1 MLMLSGVYLAL
12 GLIYLRFWW
21 AERVRTAYL
30 AFSISCLSYSIYTWF
45 ELGMMH
51 SRTPEEYLSYAWWAF
66 LPGTVGLIAFAWLVY
81 IHLRGRKWL
90 FVTHSAA
97 RILAIVLHVVMAN
110 GIHFRQVISVG
121 QRTILGETLSYPIA
135 VQNAWMLVP
144 HLSHL
149 LLVIFFLD
157 SSIRCWR
164 RGERRTALT
173 FGTGTILFGMTILIV
188 PTSVLWGLAPIPLAT
203 SLAVLFVLSPM
214 LYELN
219 YDMHHAAMLAE
230 TLEER
235 EARLINTL
243 GQLQERD
250 ARLTETLDQLQ
261 LSAAAANVGMWT
273 RKIGDDNIWVSE
285 KAGEI
290 WGFPGG
296 EQFTRKAFLRNIHPA
311 DRDLFHTNIRELEE
325 GKSEFQLEYRVLSSD
340 GSIRWIHS
348 RGKVEP
354 INGDRFI
361 RGAIVDITKLKMVED
376 RLTETLDQLQLAQQ
390 AARIGTFEWNI
401 QTGKNTWS
409 PELEKMYGLI
419 PGTFSGSQ
427 AAWEDLVH
435 PEDRDRAQLLI
446 QQALESGEPGEGEWR
461 VIWPDGRIRWIFGRF
476 QVFVDEAGKPLRL
489 SGINI
494 DVSERKAAEEALRE
508 SESFNRTIL
517 SSLNTHVCVLDRY
530 GRIISVNHS
539 WAAFALDNGLAS
551 EASVGPGVDY
561 LDVCRRAATD
571 GDELARLALD
581 GVRAVCDGTQE
592 YFELEYPCHS
602 PTEKR
607 WFRMIVTPLQ
617 GSNGGAVVV
626 HNDITYSKLAAEAVR
641 ESEERF
647 RNMAETAPVM
657 IWISDENQATT
668 YVNKQWLQFTGST
681 LERELGHAWTKH
693 LHPDDLGPTVER
705 GNAAFEKRVPFEL
718 EFRLRRAD
726 GDYRWV
732 FSSGAPRFSFEG
744 DFLGYIGTSIDITE
758 RKQSETA
765 LKEAHDELSK
775 LKNQLE
781 AENIYLQEELR
792 QDQAFGDIL
801 GQSEAIKD
809 VLFKVN
815 KVAPTDATVLIVG
828 ETGTGKELVARAIHD
843 ASQRK
848 DRPLIKVNCA
858 ALSPSLIESELFG
871 HEKGAFTG
879 AAAKKLGRF
888 ELANTG
894 TLLLDEIGELP
905 LDLQSKLL
913 RVLQEGEFERVGG
926 DKTIK
931 TDVRILA
938 STNRDLK
945 EAVEKGRFREDLWY
959 RLNVFPIT
967 TPPLRGRR
975 DDIRLLTEHF
985 ARSFARKFGKDLTAI
1000 SPEALPA
1007 LCTYSWPG
1015 NVRELANVIERAVI
1029 NLRGTVLEIL
1039 EDFPVREADLLAAPV
1054 LTLEYIERDHIRRVL
1069 DDLNWR
1075 IDGPKG
1081 AARVLGIN
1089 PSTLRTRM
1097 AKLGISKPNGRPN
1110 GTGSGQ

>member
-1 MLMLSGVYLAL
+1 MGIVSNTILMISGVYLAL

-30 AFSISCLSYSIYTWF
+30 TFSISCLLSSIYAWF

-51 SRTPEEYLSYAWWAF
+51 SRTPEEYLFYAWWAF
-66 LPGTVGLIAFAWLVY
+66 LPGTAALIALAWLAY
-81 IHLRGRKWL
+81 LHLHGRKWL
-90 FVTHSAA
+90 FVTHSAG
-97 RILAIVLHVVMAN
+97 RILAVVLHLGMAN
-110 GIHFRQVISVG
+110 GIHFRQVTSVG

-135 VQNAWMLVP
+135 VQNPWMLVP

-157 SSIRCWR
+157 STVRCWR
-164 RGERRTALT
+164 RGEHRTALT
-173 FGTGTILFGMTILIV
+173 FGTGTILFGLTTLIV
-188 PTSVLWGLAPIPLAT
+188 PTSVLWGLVSIP
-203 SLAVLFVLSPM
+203 VLGSFAILSIVLVV

-219 YDMHHAAMLAE
+219 YDMHRAAMLSE
-230 TLEER
+230 ELEER
-235 EARLINTL
+235 ET
-243 GQLQERD
+243 
-250 ARLTETLDQLQ
+250 RLTETLDQLQ

-290 WGFPGG
+290 WEFPSG
-296 EQFTRKAFLRNIHPA
+296 EQFTRDAFFQKIHPA
-311 DRDLFHTNIRELEE
+311 DRDLFHKNILELEE
-325 GKSEFQLEYRVLSSD
+325 GKSEFQLEYRILSSD
-340 GSIRWIHS
+340 GNVRWIHS

-361 RGAIVDITKLKMVED
+361 RGAIVDITKLKMVEG
-376 RLTETLDQLQLAQQ
+376 RLTDTLDQLRLAQQ
-390 AARIGTFEWNI
+390 AARMGTFEWNI

-409 PELEKMYGLI
+409 PELEKMYGLA
-419 PGTFSGSQ
+419 PGTFAGSQ

-435 PEDRDRAQLLI
+435 PEDRDRAQLLV
-446 QQALESGEPGEGEWR
+446 QHALESGEPREGEWR
-461 VIWPDGRIRWIFGRF
+461 VILPDGRVRWIFGRF
-476 QVFVDEAGKPLRL
+476 QGFVDEAGKPLRL
-489 SGINI
+489 AGINI

-530 GRIISVNHS
+530 GQIISVNHA

-551 EASVGPGVDY
+551 EASVGPGVNY
-561 LDVCRRAATD
+561 LGACRRAVTD
-571 GDELARLALD
+571 GDELARRALD
-581 GVRAVCDGTQE
+581 GVRAVCDGTQD
-592 YFELEYPCHS
+592 YFTLESPCHS
-602 PTEKR
+602 PIEKR
-607 WFRMIVTPLQ
+607 WFLMIVTPLQ
-617 GSNGGAVVV
+617 GGNGGAVVV
-626 HNDITYSKLAAEAVR
+626 HNDITHSKLAAEAVR

-668 YVNKQWLQFTGST
+668 YVNNRWLQFTGST

-693 LHPDDLGPTVER
+693 LHPDDLGPTNER
-705 GNAAFEKRVPFEL
+705 GNSAFEKRIPFEL

-758 RKQSETA
+758 RKHSETA
-765 LKEAHDELSK
+765 LRQANDELDK
-775 LKNQLE
+775 LKNQLL

-792 QDQAFGDIL
+792 QDQAFGDIV
-801 GQSEAIKD
+801 GHSAAIKN
-809 VLFKVN
+809 VLFKISQ
-815 KVAPTDATVLIVG
+815 VAPTDATVLIVG

-888 ELANTG
+888 ELADSG

-913 RVLQEGEFERVGG
+913 RVLQEGEFERVGSG
-926 DKTIK
+926 TTIK

-959 RLNVFPIT
+959 RLNVFPIAV
-967 TPPLRGRR
+967 PPLRGRR
-975 DDIRLLTEHF
+975 DDIPLLTEHF
-985 ARSFARKFGKDLTAI
+985 ARIFARKFGKDLTAI

-1007 LCTYSWPG
+1007 LCAYSWPG
-1015 NVRELANVIERAVI
+1015 NIRELANVIERAVI
-1029 NLRGTVLEIL
+1029 NLHGTVLKIL
-1039 EDFPVREADLLAAPV
+1039 EDFPIREADMLAAPV
-1054 LTLEYIERDHIRRVL
+1054 LTLEYLERDHIRRVL

-1097 AKLGISKPNGRPN
+1097 ARLGISKPK
-1110 GTGSGQ
+1110 